1 MKVLNK
7 LYAVALGALLLT
19 GCQTGLEYEEVPESI
34 YNNVNLTSAMCNV
47 KARQLFEN
55 QIYAINWNKWVDNYI
70 GTVTIGNYQSAED
83 WTNDTSAPVT
93 LNGITVAPGE
103 TVQLKNSL
111 TEEALASAPDG
122 TLYVV
127 NLYADS
133 KAVYTTPNKGYLFD
147 ASKFSGDFELVNPAD
162 GRSQKVILPV
172 RKNEVIVEML
182 LSQEYNCK
190 VKPQDGAPELGKP
203 GDFTAPR
210 RYLVVN
216 ESRRSDGQPA
226 AQRLYEVRITF
237 LP

>member
-1 MKVLNK
+1 MKILNK

-47 KARQLFEN
+47 KARELFQD

-70 GTVTIGNYQSAED
+70 STVTIGNYQNGVD
-83 WTNDTSAPVT
+83 WTNETSASVT
-93 LNGITVAPGE
+93 VGGVTVAPGE
-103 TVQLKNSL
+103 TIHLQNSL

-133 KAVYTTPNKGYLFD
+133 YAVYNTPNKGYLFD
-147 ASKFSGDFELVNPAD
+147 ASKFSGDFALVNPTD
-162 GRSQKVILPV
+162 GRSQQVILPV

-190 VKPQDGAPELGKP
+190 VKPQDGAPALGKP

-216 ESRRSDGQPA
+216 ESRRPDGQPA
-226 AQRLYEVRITF
+226 AQRLYEIRITF
-237 LP
+237 I

>member
-1 MKVLNK
+1 MKILNK

-34 YNNVNLTSAMCNV
+34 YNNVNLAGNLCNV

-55 QIYAINWNKWVDNYI
+55 QIYATNWNKWVPDYI
-70 GTVTIGNYQSAED
+70 STVTIGNYQSGKD
-83 WTNDTSAPVT
+83 WTNETSAAVT

-111 TEEALASAPDG
+111 TKEDLAAAPEG

-133 KAVYTTPNKGYLFD
+133 EATYDTPNKGYLFD
-147 ASKFSGDFELVNPAD
+147 ASKFSGDFELVNPTD
-162 GRSQKVILPV
+162 GRSQQIILPV

-216 ESRRSDGQPA
+216 ESRRPDGQPA